1 MSQHLELNDII
12 ELIEKIVVSN
22 PNNVKVNWKNLLK
35 LISTLGITHR
45 KNFNDSMNTFFENKL
60 AEYVEYPEAKNREIM
75 ITIILARQW
84 HLQTTYTKFLIDHVI
99 KSKDLGLCPKRLPNL
114 IKIFVKLVPYEPEWV
129 MKIHYNNRFQTC
141 PKNREAANEYYMLLQ
156 TRLKDLKED
165 DNKKLLDGN
174 W

>member
-1 MSQHLELNDII
+1 M
-12 ELIEKIVVSN
+12 ELIEKIVESD
-22 PNNVKVNWKNLLK
+22 PNDVKVNWKSLLR
-35 LISTLGITHR
+35 LISTLGTHSN
-45 KNFNDSMNTFFENKL
+45 KNFKDSMNNFFENKL
-60 AEYVEYPEAKNREIM
+60 AGFVEYPEAKNRQIL

-84 HLQTTYTKFLIDHVI
+84 HLQATYTKFLIDHLI

-114 IKIFVKLVPYEPEWV
+114 IKIFVKLVPHEPEWV

-165 DNKKLLDGN
+165 NNKKLLDGN